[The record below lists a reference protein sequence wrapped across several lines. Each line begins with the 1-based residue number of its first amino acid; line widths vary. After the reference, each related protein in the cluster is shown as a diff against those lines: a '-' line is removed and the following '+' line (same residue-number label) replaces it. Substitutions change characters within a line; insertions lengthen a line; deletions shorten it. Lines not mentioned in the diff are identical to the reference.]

1 MTVAGSYS
9 EIEVAQYDDWT
20 PKVILERG
28 LKMLAFMEKRWQ
40 FKLKDR
46 AAKIKA
52 LGLSFLEKESG

>member
-1 MTVAGSYS
+1 MTFAGSYS

-46 AAKIKA
+46 AAQVKA
-52 LGLSFLEKESG
+52 LGLSFLEGE